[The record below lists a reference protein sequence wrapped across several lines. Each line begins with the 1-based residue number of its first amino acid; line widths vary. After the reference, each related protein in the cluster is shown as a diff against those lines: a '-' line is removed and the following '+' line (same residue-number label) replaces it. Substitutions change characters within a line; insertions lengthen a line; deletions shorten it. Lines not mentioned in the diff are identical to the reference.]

1 MFFCSYVVNIKT
13 PIFVST
19 KKLYGTR
26 NTTQRPQQ
34 TGVSSYAYGR
44 AYTESDYDSAV
55 NVRKIRISNEKNQNA
70 IIFYPSSQLRK

>member
-44 AYTESDYDSAV
+44 AYTESDYDPD
-55 NVRKIRISNEKNQNA
+55 VR
-70 IIFYPSSQLRK
+70 L